1 MYGLMSGGGVSLKY
15 KECFASWH
23 FDGTT
28 AGFLENVERGFVAS
42 SFNYKFT
49 GDYLNTLYSA
59 GYITVKALK
68 SGYYMVGNM
77 TTDGKNNL
85 FNGTKLH
92 FNAEETIVN
101 YYYTTDKYVIAL

>member
-1 MYGLMSGGGVSLKY
+1 MHGLMSGGVSLKY
-15 KECFASWH
+15 KECFVNWH
-23 FDGTT
+23 YNDLV
-28 AGFLENVERGFVAS
+28 AGILENVERGFFAS
-42 SFNYKFT
+42 AFNHNFT
-49 GDYLNTLYSA
+49 GDHLDISYSA
-59 GYITVKALK
+59 GYFTVKALK
-68 SGYYMVGNM
+68 SGYYMVRSM